1 MRDKISL
8 EHVFEILQQFEK
20 ASGLRVNEEK
30 TEAYWLGSN
39 HNCML
44 NLSIRTVNEPM
55 TTYED
60 LGCLLYLQ
68 PSPKTRTEFRRNVE
82 VLKVNLKVPMK

>member
-1 MRDKISL
+1 MKGIEIDSTETKLTAFADNICMTTFVRDKISL

-30 TEAYWLGSN
+30 TEAYWLGSS

-44 NLSIRTVNEPM
+44 NLSITKVNE
-55 TTYED
+55 
-60 LGCLLYLQ
+60 L
-68 PSPKTRTEFRRNVE
+68 
-82 VLKVNLKVPMK
+82 

>member
-1 MRDKISL
+1 MIWPHLCDKIPL

-30 TEAYWLGSN
+30 TEAYWLGSS

-44 NLSIRTVNEPM
+44 NLSIRKVNEPM
-55 TTYED
+55 KILGVYFMHTT
-60 LGCLLYLQ
+60 
-68 PSPKTRTEFRRNVE
+68 FA
-82 VLKVNLKVPMK
+82 